1 MFHRTPSASN
11 VTQVE
16 KLAYEILRSRPFSIT
31 DEEITSKLTWPR
43 DAKASPSLKSV
54 VAVESTQWNPTNT
67 ERRLASPHRH
77 GRSRHHRSPSPL
89 SALLPGGSNPPA
101 PVPGLENAAVQP
113 PNETRRVLLK
123 RRADDAVGGGGG
135 DAKRIHGPHDDSLNG
150 SGYAVRSMQE
160 FLHQSGG
167 GPASR
172 PRLESTI
179 LPKLPPESTLN
190 RRETCPILIR
200 IFYSTNGQHTPL
212 SLFSNGKLPH
222 PEIQVNTWLDA
233 SLRELARE
241 LRDVCPLARR
251 KGSRLQFATVFPD
264 SQRGGAYRRRVL
276 GTLITGQALYN
287 GAPGR
292 VGDSLGPPV
301 SGDAFVTLESKQ
313 FQIGDYL
320 DVAIS
325 EPPREPR
332 GFIPDGRRISK
343 NSLQINGRF
352 HVN

>member
-1 MFHRTPSASN
+1 
-11 VTQVE
+11 
-16 KLAYEILRSRPFSIT
+16 
-31 DEEITSKLTWPR
+31 
-43 DAKASPSLKSV
+43 
-54 VAVESTQWNPTNT
+54 
-67 ERRLASPHRH
+67 
-77 GRSRHHRSPSPL
+77 
-89 SALLPGGSNPPA
+89 
-101 PVPGLENAAVQP
+101 
-113 PNETRRVLLK
+113 
-123 RRADDAVGGGGG
+123 
-135 DAKRIHGPHDDSLNG
+135 
-150 SGYAVRSMQE
+150 
-160 FLHQSGG
+160 LHF
-167 GPASR
+167 R
-172 PRLESTI
+172 
-179 LPKLPPESTLN
+179 
-190 RRETCPILIR
+190 
-200 IFYSTNGQHTPL
+200 
-212 SLFSNGKLPH
+212 
-222 PEIQVNTWLDA
+222 LDA

-352 HVN
+352 HLQLAEKQTAIGVRGRRSVATGTRSNWVRPASISNSCYRQRCRYYLS